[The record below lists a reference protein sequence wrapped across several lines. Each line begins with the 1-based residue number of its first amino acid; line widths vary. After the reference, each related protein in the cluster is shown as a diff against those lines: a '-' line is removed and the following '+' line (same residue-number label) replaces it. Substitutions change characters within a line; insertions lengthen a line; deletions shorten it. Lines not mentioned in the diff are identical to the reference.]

1 MRTENEI
8 QQEYIQTLLKL
19 VQENPELPIVPM
31 VDADIMGDDYGY
43 YAGNW
48 GKAMVDEYIV
58 INDYIAF
65 KSDDDVFDVLER
77 YLSTEEWEA
86 LPEKESE
93 CRPYYENLP
102 WTKAIVVYITT
113 P

>member
-1 MRTENEI
+1 M
-8 QQEYIQTLLKL
+8 
-19 VQENPELPIVPM
+19 
-31 VDADIMGDDYGY
+31 
-43 YAGNW
+43 
-48 GKAMVDEYIV
+48 
-58 INDYIAF
+58 
-65 KSDDDVFDVLER
+65 FDVLER

-93 CRPYYENLP
+93 RRSYYENLP